1 MGGQKPESQSNKPIH
16 VKYLYIVLGSISLGL
31 GIIGIFVP
39 VLPTTPFLLL
49 TAFLYLKGSKKLYDK
64 LMAHQKL
71 GPYIKN
77 FQEYKAIPLKT
88 KVISITLLWITILFS
103 AIFIVNV
110 LWLKLFLIVIAIGVT
125 IHILSFKT
133 LKKK

>member
-1 MGGQKPESQSNKPIH
+1 